1 MASSFSS
8 QQAAEAEKI
17 GAKGEEQA
25 TEMGQSEDEFGVFD
39 QVNPSE
45 DPFGDLGDPSL
56 TKADLQGTSSQ
67 GDIGFKRKP
76 PTSFLDLIDGQPGK
90 DAPGKSWPK
99 LPSPP
104 SKPQPAQ
111 TRSSFA
117 LSQPF
122 KLPPPVQPADPK
134 RKRSS
139 KGKEPMDEGRSRSS
153 QEEDKARRASKQ
165 LKIAPPGQEKEV
177 AAQTKPQAWLP
188 APMLHGEPLIDN
200 ASPKD
205 FQQGEITY
213 VADALER
220 SLLLPANMANLKNLR
235 R

>member
-1 MASSFSS
+1 MNKGDNQVRAAHKILGYDPIQKTFLAPKYVIRAKDPRLHRITVAEHGFLLPKGSSTRGGATLASSFLS

-25 TEMGQSEDEFGVFD
+25 TELGQSEDKFGVFD
-39 QVNPSE
+39 QIDPSE
-45 DPFGDLGDPSL
+45 DPFGDLGNPSL

-67 GDIGFKRKP
+67 AEIGFKRKP
-76 PTSFLDLIDGQPGK
+76 PTSLLDLIDGQPRN
-90 DAPGKSWPK
+90 DALGKSRPK
-99 LPSPP
+99 LPPPP

-139 KGKEPMDEGRSRSS
+139 KGKKPMDGGRSRSS
-153 QEEDKARRASKQ
+153 QEEDEARRASK
-165 LKIAPPGQEKEV
+165 
-177 AAQTKPQAWLP
+177 
-188 APMLHGEPLIDN
+188 
-200 ASPKD
+200 
-205 FQQGEITY
+205 
-213 VADALER
+213 
-220 SLLLPANMANLKNLR
+220 
-235 R
+235 